1 MKKLLI
7 VGAGGFGRELYVWAS
22 QHPDCGRAWEL
33 GGFLDDNPQAL
44 QPFGSFAQVLPLA
57 GHVVDPTNLY
67 LCGLGLPPVKEK
79 LLQPLLAAGANF
91 LTFIHPRA
99 LVGDRVKLGR
109 GVILCPGAIASADII
124 LGDFVML
131 NLHTTVGHDASVG
144 AWSTLS
150 AQCDVTGRVQVA
162 ERVFMGSRVSI
173 IPGLSVGSGA
183 TLGAGAVVIRDV
195 PAGVTVFGNPARI
208 FINA

>member
-33 GGFLDDNPQAL
+33 EGFLDDNPQAL
-44 QPFGSFAQVLPLA
+44 QPFGSFARVYPLT
-57 GHVVDPTNLY
+57 GHAVDTGKLY

-99 LVGDRVKLGR
+99 LVGDRVQLGR
-109 GVILCPGAIASADII
+109 GVVLCPGAIASVDIV
-124 LGDFVML
+124 LGDFAML
-131 NLHTTVGHDASVG
+131 NLHATVGHDASVG

-150 AQCDVTGRVQVA
+150 AHCDVTGRVQVA
-162 ERVFMGSRVSI
+162 DRVFMGSRVSI
-173 IPGLSVGSGA
+173 IPGKSIGSGA
-183 TLGAGAVVIRDV
+183 VLGAGAVVINDV
-195 PAGVTVFGNPARI
+195 PAGVTVVGNPARVL
-208 FINA
+208 

>member
-22 QHPDCGRAWEL
+22 QHPDCGQAWEL
-33 GGFLDDNPQAL
+33 EGFLDDNSQAL
-44 QPFGSFAQVLPLA
+44 QSFGSFAHVRPLT
-57 GHVVDPTNLY
+57 GHVVDPDKLY

-99 LVGDRVKLGR
+99 LVGGRVKLGH
-109 GVILCPGAIASADII
+109 GVVLCPGAIASADIV

-131 NLHTTVGHDASVG
+131 NLHTTVGHDASIG

-150 AQCDVTGRVQVA
+150 AHCDVTGRVQVA
-162 ERVFMGSRVSI
+162 DRVFMGSRVSI
-173 IPGLSVGSGA
+173 IPGQSIGSGA
-183 TLGAGAVVIRDV
+183 TLGAGAVVIKDV
-195 PAGVTVFGNPARI
+195 PAGVTVVGNPARVL
-208 FINA
+208 

>member
-7 VGAGGFGRELYVWAS
+7 VGAGGFGRELYIWAT

-33 GGFLDDNPQAL
+33 EGFLDDNSQAL
-44 QPFGSFAQVLPLA
+44 HSFGSFAPVLPLA
-57 GHVVDPTNLY
+57 GHVVNPANLY

-79 LLQPLLAAGANF
+79 LLHPLLAAGANF

-109 GVILCPGAIASADII
+109 GVVLCPGAIASADII

-131 NLHTTVGHDASVG
+131 NLHVTIGHDASIG
-144 AWSTLS
+144 DWSTLS
-150 AQCDVTGRVQVA
+150 AHCDVTGRVQVA
-162 ERVFMGSRVSI
+162 DRVFMGSRVSI
-173 IPGLSVGSGA
+173 IPGLSVGSSA

-195 PAGVTVFGNPARI
+195 TAGVTVVGNPARVL
-208 FINA
+208 

>member
-7 VGAGGFGRELYVWAS
+7 VGAGGFGRELYIWAS

-57 GHVVDPTNLY
+57 GHVVDPANLY

-109 GVILCPGAIASADII
+109 GVVLCPGAIASADIV

-131 NLHTTVGHDASVG
+131 NLHVTIGHDASVG

-150 AQCDVTGRVQVA
+150 AHCDVTGRVQVA
-162 ERVFMGSRVSI
+162 DRVFMGSRISI

-195 PAGVTVFGNPARI
+195 PAGVTVVGNPARVL
-208 FINA
+208 

>member
-195 PAGVTVFGNPARI
+195 PAGVTVVGNPARVL
-208 FINA
+208 

>member
-33 GGFLDDNPQAL
+33 EGFLDDNAHAL
-44 QPFGSFAQVLPLA
+44 QSFGSFAQVMPLT
-57 GHVVDPTNLY
+57 GHVVDPAKLY
-67 LCGLGLPPVKEK
+67 LCGLGLPPMKEK

-91 LTFIHPRA
+91 PVFIHPRA
-99 LVGDRVKLGR
+99 VVGDRVKFGR
-109 GVILCPGAIASADII
+109 GVVLCPGAIASADIA

-150 AQCDVTGRVQVA
+150 SHCDVTGRVQVA
-162 ERVFMGSRVSI
+162 DRVFMGSRVSI
-173 IPGLSVGSGA
+173 IPGQTVGSGA

-195 PAGVTVFGNPARI
+195 PAGVTVVGNPARVI
-208 FINA
+208 

>member
-33 GGFLDDNPQAL
+33 AGFLDDNAQAL
-44 QPFGSFAQVLPLA
+44 QPFGSFAPVHPLT
-57 GHVVDPTNLY
+57 GHAVDPAKLY

-79 LLQPLLAAGANF
+79 LLQPLLAAGADF
-91 LTFIHPRA
+91 LTFVHPRA
-99 LVGDRVKLGR
+99 LVGDRVRLGR
-109 GVILCPGAIASADII
+109 GVVLCPGAIVSADLT

-131 NLHTTVGHDASVG
+131 NLYATVGHDASVG

-150 AQCDVTGRVQVA
+150 AHCDVTGRVQVA
-162 ERVFMGSRVSI
+162 DRVFMGSRATI
-173 IPGLSVGSGA
+173 IPGKSVGSRA
-183 TLGAGAVVIRDV
+183 TLGAGAVVISDV
-195 PAGVTVFGNPARI
+195 PAGATVVGNPARI
-208 FINA
+208 L

>member
-33 GGFLDDNPQAL
+33 AGFLDDNPQAL
-44 QPFGSFAQVLPLA
+44 QPFGAFARVQPLT
-57 GHVVDPTNLY
+57 GHAVDPANVY

-99 LVGDRVKLGR
+99 LVGERVRLGR
-109 GVILCPGAIASADII
+109 GVVLCPGAIASADIT

-131 NLHTTVGHDASVG
+131 NLHATVGHDAAVG

-150 AQCDVTGRVQVA
+150 AHCDVTGRVQVA
-162 ERVFMGSRVSI
+162 DRVFMGSRVSI
-173 IPGLSVGSGA
+173 IPGKSVGSGA
-183 TLGAGAVVIRDV
+183 VLGAGAVVINDV
-195 PAGVTVFGNPARI
+195 PAGVTVVGNPARI
-208 FINA
+208 L

>member
-22 QHPDCGRAWEL
+22 QHPDCGRVWEL
-33 GGFLDDNPQAL
+33 AGFLDDNAQAL
-44 QPFGSFAQVLPLA
+44 QPFGSFAHVWPLT
-57 GHVVDPTNLY
+57 GHVVDPSKLY

-91 LTFIHPRA
+91 PAFIHPRA
-99 LVGDRVKLGR
+99 LVGERAKLGR
-109 GVILCPGAIASADII
+109 GVVLCPGAIASADIT

-131 NLHTTVGHDASVG
+131 NLHATVGHDASVG

-150 AQCDVTGRVQVA
+150 AHCDVTGRVQVA
-162 ERVFMGSRVSI
+162 DRVFMGSRVSI
-173 IPGLSVGSGA
+173 IPGQSVGSGA
-183 TLGAGAVVIRDV
+183 TLGAGSVVIKDV
-195 PAGVTVFGNPARI
+195 PPGVTVVGNPARVL
-208 FINA
+208 

>member
-22 QHPDCGRAWEL
+22 QHPDCGQAWEL
-33 GGFLDDNPQAL
+33 EGFLDDNSQAL
-44 QPFGSFAQVLPLA
+44 QSFGFFAPVRPLT
-57 GHVVDPTNLY
+57 GHVVDTGKLY

-99 LVGDRVKLGR
+99 LVGERVKLGH
-109 GVILCPGAIASADII
+109 GVVLCPGAIASADIV

-131 NLHTTVGHDASVG
+131 NLHTTVGHDASIG

-150 AQCDVTGRVQVA
+150 AHCDVTGRVQVA
-162 ERVFMGSRVSI
+162 DRVFMGSRVSI
-173 IPGLSVGSGA
+173 IPGQSIGSGA

-195 PAGVTVFGNPARI
+195 PAGVTVVGNPARVL
-208 FINA
+208 